1 MIAGLLWT
9 IERALGSCLGSGT
22 LKAGTW
28 VGHFEGGEL
37 WANCV
42 DDFLN
47 STSLTLP
54 PNVAGEAITVRA
66 LRRLCGRAATGGRVE
81 IICISSLHAI
91 ATVIIRG
98 GE

>member
-47 STSLTLP
+47 
-54 PNVAGEAITVRA
+54 
-66 LRRLCGRAATGGRVE
+66 
-81 IICISSLHAI
+81 
-91 ATVIIRG
+91 
-98 GE
+98 